1 MKVATIPIHDSWP
14 FMLNSNLHFSGPMLV
29 LLGVYLFE
37 FNETTLPL
45 VEKDTKP
52 NDSKHVLTA
61 TSLFWTFHVQHVR
74 QLECMTGF
82 LKERGLKEE
91 KLGGFS
97 RKPRLLQF
105 PSSPIHSSMVNSYCK
120 HGVHPY
126 YLLQK
131 EPSQLHQIDNMT
143 EQCSLF
149 HTCTFKHCW
158 LVDNLYWLVII
169 VVSFGTEIS
178 CVMLVTVLIFTSKKI
193 IPPDCPLNPIPSSN
207 EVFMFG
213 PFEVRE

>member
-1 MKVATIPIHDSWP
+1 MYDR
-14 FMLNSNLHFSGPMLV
+14 F
-29 LLGVYLFE
+29 
-37 FNETTLPL
+37 
-45 VEKDTKP
+45 
-52 NDSKHVLTA
+52 
-61 TSLFWTFHVQHVR
+61 
-74 QLECMTGF
+74 LEGTRI
-82 LKERGLKEE
+82 KRGKSE
-91 KLGGFS
+91 GFS

-105 PSSPIHSSMVNSYCK
+105 PSSPIHSSMVNSYRK

-131 EPSQLHQIDNMT
+131 EASSQLHQIDNMT

-193 IPPDCPLNPIPSSN
+193 IPFLQSSQMPYWCVSLALNRGANRTACPLVLLKLYVILQQPHNW
-207 EVFMFG
+207 
-213 PFEVRE
+213 RT

>member
-1 MKVATIPIHDSWP
+1 MYD
-14 FMLNSNLHFSGPMLV
+14 
-29 LLGVYLFE
+29 
-37 FNETTLPL
+37 
-45 VEKDTKP
+45 
-52 NDSKHVLTA
+52 
-61 TSLFWTFHVQHVR
+61 R
-74 QLECMTGF
+74 F

-193 IPPDCPLNPIPSSN
+193 IPPDCPLNPSPSSN

-213 PFEVRE
+213 PFEVREYSRGFYNPHKCHIGMFPWLSIDGQIALLVHRFFSILQQPHNWREHSRQMPCSLSDIFFQLFCD